1 MIVPAHQNARKKI
14 KVTNL
19 NYSRLKNSLKAEL
32 STGTNG
38 DTWSKAQKEPFHQS
52 AKFWKAFDFMLIIP

>member
-1 MIVPAHQNARKKI
+1 MIVPVHQNVRKKI

-19 NYSRLKNSLKAEL
+19 RYSRLKNSLKAEL

-38 DTWSKAQKEPFHQS
+38 GTWSKVQKEPFRQS
-52 AKFWKAFDFMLIIP
+52 DKFWKAFDFMLIIP